1 MKMEML
7 LRGVHSCARATRGRS
22 NSAAARS
29 SDTARASPRAI
40 STDDDVDALLRT
52 FRQTRLFW

>member
-7 LRGVHSCARATRGRS
+7 LIGVHSCARATRGRS
-22 NSAAARS
+22 DSAAARS

-40 STDDDVDALLRT
+40 STDDALGFFERSNDASASE
-52 FRQTRLFW
+52 